1 MRKRLL
7 LAFALFAYVQ
17 SIYAAY
23 VPFTLTS
30 GYNAD
35 VVVNGVGTGLATTTS
50 DVDGVSYAFVAQ
62 GWQQTASSTPLAWGL
77 PASGVVNSTVA
88 ATPGLY
94 FNLASYSSNNSVR
107 IPTNGTSATM
117 IFSNNVAAKNVYLL
131 MTSGSG
137 TSYFTGQINFTD
149 GTNQPIATATI
160 VPDWFG
166 STAQPVA
173 LLGFGRINRSTDA
186 LEANTSDPRLYQ
198 ITIAVLPANQAKLI
212 ASIQVNK
219 DNSSSSTSVINVF
232 AASAEIVTTNDAGVS
247 QLTAPVYFCQGSNQV
262 KVKVKN
268 YGNTVINNL
277 QVQWQLNG
285 VAQTP
290 YSLTLPLD
298 TIGGTGLNEREVT
311 LGAYTFTGAAV
322 TFKSWTALPNGGSD
336 GFVANDTLGAT
347 LQASLSGTYTINS
360 AAATGGTN
368 FASFTALANTLMT
381 YGVCG
386 PVVVNVVAGSGP
398 YNETFALGNV
408 PGSSAINKIRLNGNG
423 EFIQSNPTG
432 TTNHRIVVLDGTQYF
447 TLNNLKIKT
456 QNATYGWGIHV
467 TGNAS
472 KDSIINCEL
481 DMSAITGTSSINAS
495 GIVVSGSA
503 TSLTTG
509 SNVTYLYIGNNKVN
523 AGTATGSGG
532 CYYGISFTGVS
543 TATANDSIF
552 MVNNEVYNFYYTGIR
567 YAYVNGGN
575 LNYNNVHRSTKTA
588 IGTTTYGI
596 YSYYCK
602 GINSIG
608 NKIHDLGATGVTSTS
623 TLYAMYNYHANNTAS
638 TPILISNNIL
648 YNLGNMIS
656 TQYLLYCYGPAL
668 KVYHNTV
675 DLSAVQSANTG
686 IIYGIYLSA
695 NTGTEVKNNIVNITG
710 GNTGTKYGIYVS
722 SASTAANLQ
731 KNNVYVNSTQTGT
744 MTPYYYGAAYASL
757 AAFQTA
763 QPTLEIGSPVIAP
776 VFANAAIGN
785 LTPTAAG
792 LNAAGTNV
800 LSDVPT
806 DINGLGRSTTPTI
819 GAFEVVTGANN
830 ASLPALITPTGNFC
844 PGSQSVK
851 VVVKN
856 SGANSITSV
865 QINWKINGVTQTPY
879 AWTGTLV
886 PATSTTGANTDTVV
900 IGTGTFPAGA
910 NSLVVWTTVP
920 NGTTDSDP
928 TNDTLNATIT
938 PANFSIS
945 STADTI
951 CASGTATMQLSPAT
965 GYAANALQWQVSA
978 DNGATWNDITAA
990 NTTSYTATGLAASRC
1005 YRVKIITGGT
1015 NCFSPVKCIRL
1026 DTVAILSTT
1035 PAARCGTG
1043 TVSLSATARPGN
1055 TIKWYAASTGG
1066 TALGTGATFVTPSIA
1081 ATTTYYVEAAIGA
1094 TASGCVTAT
1103 RTPVIATVNAAPTV
1117 NLGND
1122 TFLCPSATINLNAT
1136 TTGATYL
1143 WSTGATTA
1151 TIAVTTT
1158 GTYHVAVTGSNSCV
1172 KRDTIVISTGTNPTN
1187 PLPATA
1193 NLCQGSNITLN
1204 AGNAGSTYIWSNGPT
1219 TQTLN
1224 VTAAGT
1230 YSVTIK
1236 NTQGCSITTPGT
1248 VVTTIPAPVVN
1259 LGNDTS
1265 ICATASLTLNATN
1278 AGATYAWNTGAT
1290 TPTITV
1296 NAAGSYRVVVTGSN
1310 TCVKR
1315 DTIIVTLKPTPTNV
1329 LPSALD
1335 LCQGSSTTL
1344 NAANTGATYLW
1355 NTGATTQSIN
1365 VNSGGTYSVTITN
1378 AIGCS
1383 RTTTG
1388 TTVTMRALP
1397 VVNLGPDTIVCNHAT
1412 YVLDAGNAGA
1422 SYSWN
1427 TGAATQTINPIA
1439 TGTYSVEVTNSYSC
1453 KGRDTALVSFFDDPT
1468 VDGFNFIPMF
1478 NQQLGM
1484 VQFEPLNPQFVTAY
1498 SWDFGDGSAPSTQAN
1513 PSHVYATSGLYTVT
1527 LTASNHCGTMDTS
1540 LVIDVDLLTTSVK
1553 KVNPELANIKLYP
1566 NPVQQGT
1573 LTIENTAA
1581 GVKMERIQLINMLGQ
1596 VMLDVKAN
1604 TQTKQYIA
1612 TSDLADGTY
1621 IVHIHTD
1628 KGMVVRKIQVI
1639 R

>member
-7 LAFALFAYVQ
+7 LAFALIAYVQ

-117 IFSNNVAAKNVYLL
+117 VFSNNVAAKNIFLL

-149 GTNQPIATATI
+149 GTNQPISTATI
-160 VPDWFG
+160 IPDWFG

-173 LLGFGRINRSTDA
+173 LLGFGRINRSSDA

-198 ITIAVLPANQAKLI
+198 ITIAVLPANQSKLV
-212 ASIQVNK
+212 ASVQINK
-219 DNSSSSTSVINVF
+219 DNTSSSTSVINVF

-247 QLTAPVYFCQGSNQV
+247 QLTAPLYFCQGSNQV

-268 YGNTVINNL
+268 YGNNVINNL

-298 TIGGTGLNEREVT
+298 TAGGTGLNEREVT

-322 TFKSWTALPNGGSD
+322 TFKSWTTLPNGGSD

-360 AAATGGTN
+360 ALPTGGSN
-368 FASFTALANTLMT
+368 FASFTALSNTLMT
-381 YGVCG
+381 YGMCG
-386 PVVVNVVAGSGP
+386 PVVVNVVSGSGP
-398 YNETFALGNV
+398 YNEIFSLGNV
-408 PGSSAINKIRLNGNG
+408 PGSSATNTLRINGG
-423 EFIQSNPTG
+423 GATVQF
-432 TTNHRIVVLDGTQYF
+432 TNTATQRQLLTLSGTQYTRIDSLTF
-447 TLNNLKIKT
+447 KAL
-456 QNATYGWGIHV
+456 ATDYGWGALLTSNCV
-467 TGNAS
+467 F
-472 KDSIINCEL
+472 DSITRCTFDL
-481 DMSAITGTSSINAS
+481 TAITSTLSANSSGIAMSGSNTSSITSGTNATNCFIF
-495 GIVVSGSA
+495 G
-503 TSLTTG
+503 
-509 SNVTYLYIGNNKVN
+509 NYIK
-523 AGTATGSGG
+523 GTTGSGG
-532 CYYGISFTGVS
+532 PYYTLTMTGVNNNNIIRGNKVENFYLYGIYITG
-543 TATANDSIF
+543 AGLNNIIE
-552 MVNNEVYNFYYTGIR
+552 NNEVQR
-567 YAYVNGGN
+567 A
-575 LNYNNVHRSTKTA
+575 TKT
-588 IGTTTYGI
+588 T
-596 YSYYCK
+596 
-602 GINSIG
+602 
-608 NKIHDLGATGVTSTS
+608 TSTF
-623 TLYAMYNYHANNTAS
+623 
-638 TPILISNNIL
+638 
-648 YNLGNMIS
+648 
-656 TQYLLYCYGPAL
+656 
-668 KVYHNTV
+668 
-675 DLSAVQSANTG
+675 
-686 IIYGIYLSA
+686 YGIYLGSSTVGGIVRNNRIHSPYGGTVANTNSVYAIYNTGYGGTSTSPAQIYNNVIYNINQGGFIYGVYHISSAQYCMYYHNTIDISKIQTGTSA
-695 NTGTEVKNNIVNITG
+695 NYGIYLTGTNTGSEAKNNIISITG
-710 GNTGTKYGIYVS
+710 GTLGTKYGFYY
-722 SASTAANLQ
+722 STAASISSAL
-731 KNNVYVNSTQTGT
+731 KNNIYVNSTQTGT
-744 MTPYYYGAAYASL
+744 QNYGYYTAAYATQS
-757 AAFQTA
+757 AFQTA
-763 QPTLEIGSPVIAP
+763 YPAFEPGSPAVDPQFVAP
-776 VFANAAIGN
+776 NAGNFTPANTALVGAGVN
-785 LTPTAAG
+785 LTASVA
-792 LNAAGTNV
+792 
-800 LSDVPT
+800 S
-806 DINGLGRSTTPTI
+806 DINGTLRNNPPTI

-844 PGSQSVK
+844 PGSQAVK

-856 SGANSITSV
+856 SGANAITSV

-886 PATSTTGANTDTVV
+886 PATSATGANTDTVV

-928 TNDTLNATIT
+928 TNDTLNATVT
-938 PANFSIS
+938 PANFTIS

-1066 TALGTGATFVTPSIA
+1066 TALGTGGTFVTPSIA
-1081 ATTTYYVEAAIGA
+1081 TTTTYYVEAAIGA

-1103 RTPVIATVNAAPTV
+1103 RTPVIATVNAAPAV

-1158 GTYHVAVTGSNSCV
+1158 GTYHVAVTGTNSCV
-1172 KRDTIVISTGTNPTN
+1172 KRDTIVISAGTNPTN

-1204 AGNAGSTYIWSNGPT
+1204 AGNAGSTYIWNGGAT

-1278 AGATYAWNTGAT
+1278 AGASYAWNTGAT

-1329 LPSALD
+1329 LPAALD

-1468 VDGFNFIPMF
+1468 IDGFNFIPMF

-1484 VQFEPLNPQFVTAY
+1484 IQFQPLNPQFVTNY

-1513 PSHVYATSGLYTVT
+1513 PSHVYATSGLYNVT

-1540 LVIDVDLLTTSVK
+1540 LVIEVDLLATSVK

-1573 LTIENTAA
+1573 LTIENAA
-1581 GVKMERIQLINMLGQ
+1581 TGVKMENIQLINMLGQ
-1596 VMLDVKAN
+1596 VMLQVNADG
-1604 TQTKQYIA
+1604 QTKQFI
-1612 TSDLADGTY
+1612 TTNDLAAGTY
-1621 IVHIHTD
+1621 IVHIHTN